1 MTEEEQDAVL
11 AGMVRERR
19 ALRLTIACL
28 REWLETAERMLQT
41 ASGIAGYGASGQEN
55 AQTQEF
61 ETAEY
66 PSAAELRGMVS
77 ELAEARRRVKS
88 IDERLDA

>member
-28 REWLETAERMLQT
+28 RERLEAAEKMLQT
-41 ASGIAGYGASGQEN
+41 ASGIARCGASGEEN
-55 AQTQEF
+55 AQTREF

-66 PSAAELRGMVS
+66 PSAADLRSMVS
-77 ELAEARRRVKS
+77 ELAAARRRVKS